1 MRIVFV
7 GGGTGGHF
15 YPLIAIAEALIARA
29 KTNRE
34 VIPELFYMGPDP
46 YDEGSL
52 YTSGITFVRVP
63 AGKMRRYASFKN
75 VLDLFAVAWGILI
88 AILKLFVIYPDV
100 VMSKGGYT
108 SVPVVIAAWLLRIPI
123 VVHESDAVPGRANK
137 IGARFAR
144 YIAITYDDS
153 VMHFPGE
160 RTAQTGIPV
169 RQELLAPPP
178 GDPRQILGLKS
189 DKPLIFITGGSQGAE
204 RINDLVI
211 SALRD
216 LLPQFEIFH
225 QTGAGQETVVTQTA
239 AALIREQELLAHYHV
254 RGFVDAKTLHA
265 AETTA
270 WLIISRA
277 GSGSIYEIALHGKPS
292 IIIPIPEE
300 ISHDQRTNAYAY
312 ARTGAALVIEERN
325 MTPHLLVSEITRMM
339 NAPEIMEG
347 MRKAAKAFGTT
358 DAAAKIAD
366 MLVAIGR
373 SHGK

>member
-1 MRIVFV
+1 MRIVLV

-29 KTNRE
+29 KTGKE
-34 VIPELFYMGPDP
+34 LVPELYYMGPEP

-52 YTSGITFVRVP
+52 FSTGITFVKCP

-75 VLDLFAVAWGILI
+75 ITDIFAVAWGIVVAL
-88 AILKLFVIYPDV
+88 LKLFTIYPDV

-153 VMHFPGE
+153 IVHFPAQK
-160 RTAQTGIPV
+160 TALTGIPV
-169 RQELLAPPP
+169 RNDLLRTFD
-178 GDPRQILGLKS
+178 GDARAILGLVS
-189 DKPLIFITGGSQGAE
+189 DRPLIFITGGSQGAE
-204 RINDLVI
+204 RVNDLIV

-216 LLPQFEIFH
+216 LLPNFEIFH
-225 QTGAGQETVVTQTA
+225 QTGPAQETIVRQTA
-239 AALIREQELLAHYHV
+239 DALIREKDLLSRYHV
-254 RGFVDAKTLHA
+254 RGFLDSKTLHA
-265 AETTA
+265 AETEA

-292 IIIPIPEE
+292 VIIPIPED

-339 NAPEIMEG
+339 NGPEIMEG
-347 MRKAAKAFGTT
+347 MRKAAFTFGAR
-358 DAAAKIAD
+358 DAAQKIAD
-366 MLVAIGR
+366 ILVAIGR